1 MNYKSISQ
9 ENKAEILERAV
20 LNASPE
26 QLAETYRELGHI
38 EMTARALG
46 LACRFGG
53 AEKVRTLI
61 GCGATFNIP
70 INAGADKRY
79 HCYSGICPS
88 GRKRDNYRSNFSLYL
103 LKIFK
108 HIKGACCMKGLKL
121 TKQAAADGKK
131 YLQFLPDDERLEV
144 LRCLFANKDR
154 LSFDPSEMLYHAIFA
169 RDEVIVKEL
178 RALGVELL
186 DVRVKKITEGGMVS
200 DSYCYEWRAMMS
212 KLSDEDFIPVMETL
226 AAELDGKPFYCTEK
240 IYEITKSRFSD
251 PKAFEFFCD
260 HFRHDR
266 LNKTKIIRGLIDE
279 NSVGALSAVERVGWL
294 RIPKKRDELIEY
306 AQQANRT
313 ECVAWLLDFKNRTAD
328 LAAERERAEKR
339 MLAELN
345 ASPTSVTMMKK
356 TWGFKKQENGSLI
369 ITNYKGA
376 STEVIIPETIGKSTV
391 TAIGNGAFARD
402 CGLCG
407 GRVYTTATPEQ
418 QRQRR
423 MITKIVL
430 PESVD
435 FIGENAF
442 SAMPSLTEINI
453 PDGVTE
459 IDGTAF
465 YQCVSLE
472 KLVIPDTVK
481 HIGEY
486 AFRNCSKLTAVVV
499 KGSYAEEYC
508 NRNNI
513 KFEYLNT

>member
-1 MNYKSISQ
+1 MDYRNIPQ

-20 LNASPE
+20 LNESPE
-26 QLAETYRELGHI
+26 RLAETYRELGHI

-61 GCGATFNIP
+61 KCGATFNIP

-88 GRKRDNYRSNFSLYL
+88 GIKRDNYCSNYSLYL
-103 LKIFK
+103 LKIFR
-108 HIKGACCMKGLKL
+108 HIKGAACCKGLKL
-121 TKQAAADGKK
+121 VKQAATDSKK
-131 YLQFLPDDERLEV
+131 YLPFLPDSERLEV
-144 LRCLFANKDR
+144 LRCLCENKDR
-154 LSFDPSEMLYHAIFA
+154 LSFYPSEMLYHAAFA
-169 RDEVIVKEL
+169 RDDVIVGEL
-178 RALGVELL
+178 KRLGVRLSEIRAKRL
-186 DVRVKKITEGGMVS
+186 TEGGQAS
-200 DSYCYEWRAMMS
+200 DSYWYEWRAMIS
-212 KLSDEDFIPVMETL
+212 KLSDEDYLPVMRTL

-240 IYEITKSRFSD
+240 IYDITKNRFSD

-266 LNKTKIIRGLIDE
+266 LNKTKIVRGLIDD
-279 NSVGALSAVERVGWL
+279 NYVGALPSAERMGWL
-294 RIPKKRDELIEY
+294 SIPKKRDELIEY
-306 AQQANRT
+306 AHRNDRT
-313 ECVAWLLDFKNRTAD
+313 ECVAWLLDFKNCTAD
-328 LAAERERAEKR
+328 LAAEQARAEKK

-356 TWGFKKQENGSLI
+356 TWGFKKREDGSLI
-369 ITNYKGA
+369 ITSYKGA
-376 STEVIIPETIGKSTV
+376 DTEVRVPETIGKSTV
-391 TAIGNGAFARD
+391 TAIGNGAFAAD

-407 GRVYTTATPEQ
+407 GRVYTTATSEQ
-418 QRQRR
+418 QQRRR
-423 MITKIVL
+423 MITKAVL

-435 FIGENAF
+435 LIGENAF

-459 IDGTAF
+459 IGGTAF

-472 KLVIPDTVK
+472 KLVIPDTVR

-486 AFRNCSKLTAVVV
+486 AFRNCDKLTAVVV
-499 KGSYAEEYC
+499 KGSYAERYC
-508 NRNNI
+508 KSSGIPYTYKEN
-513 KFEYLNT
+513 